1 MFRHE
6 FVTKI
11 EIDAAAERVWKVLT
25 DLNSFPQWNP
35 MIRWAKGEVRPG
47 LRLTVRFQPEGSR
60 GYTFTPKLLVVE
72 TNRQLR
78 WLGYPRIPKLIDTEH
93 YWNLE
98 RLTNEKTLLMHG
110 AVIYGWLTPV
120 SWKIFEKSSRAPFE
134 QMNHAHKQRA
144 ELKQAARL

>member
-25 DLNSFPQWNP
+25 DINAFPQWNP

-47 LRLTVRFQPEGSR
+47 VRLTVRFQPEGSR

-72 TNRQLR
+72 TNCQLR

-93 YWNLE
+93 YWTIE

-120 SWKIFEKSSRAPFE
+120 SWKIFDNSSRVPFE
-134 QMNHAHKQRA
+134 QMNRAHKRRA
-144 ELKQAARL
+144 ELKQAASL